1 MASIGDTS
9 ATFCATL
16 VDEWIRQGVRHAV
29 IAPGSRSTPLAIA
42 LAHRPELAVHL
53 FHDERSAGFA
63 ALGCSLATGV
73 PAILLCTSGTAAT
86 HFHAAV
92 TEASASNVA
101 MIVCTADRP
110 SELHD
115 VAAPQTIDQT
125 RLYGNAVRWF
135 HDPGVPSMDATHT
148 WRPLAARAFAA
159 SLQQRS
165 GPVHLNLPFREPLV
179 GTPSELP
186 AARDGVWSRVVRPVS
201 TQVEGL
207 GDVLQLINGRRGVVI
222 AGNGATRDVLSLA
235 EALQW
240 PIFADS
246 TSGIRECHSH
256 VLTSFDPI
264 LRSESFRNSHM
275 PDVVIRIG
283 ATPASKVLA
292 QWVASSGC
300 EVIQISQ
307 HEAVIDPDHVVG
319 ITVIGEMTQIIQS
332 LVRHAK
338 SCDGQWVADWSRAES
353 VAQEAIDAF
362 TNAEWCEPTVARETT
377 KSMQVGTHLVVSS
390 SMPIRD
396 IEWFG
401 TVTPGVTVHSNRG
414 TNGIDGVISTSIGI
428 ALASQASVTVY
439 IGDVA
444 FLHDSTALIGL
455 LRRGI
460 RLRIVVVNNDGG
472 SIFSFLPQVEHVTE
486 STFEL
491 LYGTPHGVNISDIAA
506 AHGIT
511 YVTAS
516 NHNELR
522 HVLESSE
529 TQIIEI
535 KTNRSTN
542 VDTHSALND
551 AVVSAIG

>member
-1 MASIGDTS
+1 
-9 ATFCATL
+9 
-16 VDEWIRQGVRHAV
+16 
-29 IAPGSRSTPLAIA
+29 LAIA
-42 LAHRPELAVHL
+42 LANRQELAVHL

-63 ALGCSLATGV
+63 ALGCSFATGV
-73 PAILLCTSGTAAT
+73 PAVLLCTSGTAAT

-110 SELHD
+110 AELHD
-115 VAAPQTIDQT
+115 VSAPQTIDQT
-125 RLYGNAVRWF
+125 NLFGNAARWF
-135 HDPGVPSMDATHT
+135 HDPGVPSMDASHT
-148 WRPLAARAFAA
+148 WRPLAARAYAA
-159 SLQQRS
+159 SMQQRP

-179 GTPSELP
+179 GTADELP
-186 AARDGVWSRVVRPVS
+186 AARDGVWSRTVRPVS

-222 AGNGATRDVLSLA
+222 AGNGSTRDVLSLA

-246 TSGIRECHSH
+246 TSGVRECHSH
-256 VLTSFDPI
+256 VLTGFDPV
-264 LRSESFRNSHM
+264 LRSESFRNSHL
-275 PDVVIRIG
+275 PEVVIRIG

-300 EVIQISQ
+300 DVIQVSQ

-319 ITVIGEMTQIIQS
+319 ITVVGEMSPILQS
-332 LVRHAK
+332 LTRNAK
-338 SCDGQWVADWSRAES
+338 SCDAQWFTDWSHAES
-353 VAQEAIDAF
+353 VAQEAIDTF
-362 TNAEWCEPTVARETT
+362 TNREWCEPTAARETT
-377 KSMQVGTHLVVSS
+377 KSMQVGSHLVVSS

-396 IEWFG
+396 VEWFG
-401 TVTPGVTVHSNRG
+401 TVTPGVAVHSNRG
-414 TNGIDGVISTSIGI
+414 TNGIDGVMSTAIGV

-472 SIFSFLPQVEHVTE
+472 SIFSFLPQAEHVSE

-511 YVTAS
+511 YVLAA
-516 NHNELR
+516 NHSELR
-522 HVLESSE
+522 HALESSE
-529 TQIIEI
+529 TQIIEV
-535 KTNRSTN
+535 KTTRSIN

-551 AVVSAIG
+551 AVVKAIG